1 MLIAVENELPQPD
14 VKIEFD
20 IEEFKHFQASC
31 DHFNSSES
39 SFETINGRPYSCVRY
54 NCQNPPLNKCS
65 ILTCPL
71 MSVKKKTKKFVVV
84 DKKEYD
90 ELKNMARVDSVD
102 EYDITVKMDPVKT
115 FKMKC
120 MSLEKNIEIKNAL
133 LNIKHAKKY
142 KKISKEIQEQ
152 LDILF
157 KFFGV

>member
-1 MLIAVENELPQPD
+1 VKHRAFKYRIDPSEEQRVLI
-14 VKIEFD
+14 
-20 IEEFKHFQASC
+20 
-31 DHFNSSES
+31 
-39 SFETINGRPYSCVRY
+39 
-54 NCQNPPLNKCS
+54 
-65 ILTCPL
+65 
-71 MSVKKKTKKFVVV
+71 

-90 ELKNMARVDSVD
+90 ELKNTERVDSVD

-120 MSLEKNIEIKNAL
+120 MSLEKNIEIKNTL

-142 KKISKEIQEQ
+142 KKIPFEIQEQ